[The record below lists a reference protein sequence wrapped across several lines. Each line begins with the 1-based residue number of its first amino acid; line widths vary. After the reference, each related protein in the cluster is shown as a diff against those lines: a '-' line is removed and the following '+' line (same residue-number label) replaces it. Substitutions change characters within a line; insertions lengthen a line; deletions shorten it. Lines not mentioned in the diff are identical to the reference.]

1 MIRLAIL
8 RFTNWRIGTKVSEED
23 PNYKEVQEIYSRQS
37 WDEIN
42 SQRTFKPRD
51 TGFAALSDQYEAIC
65 RTIDNKMGNVSS
77 TFDKEFKNLANGA
90 DMFKDCWALSST
102 QSAVSSCCTTSNQI
116 SQNYNNS
123 CCSIRSNA
131 ASIREVEEV
140 QKNINELNFEVN
152 KKFDKMQEEISEKLN
167 WQAICLY
174 LTWAMIIVIGFMIYF
189 KSFDVS
195 VEVNNPIPNQEVIL
209 EHE

>member
-1 MIRLAIL
+1 M
-8 RFTNWRIGTKVSEED
+8 N
-23 PNYKEVQEIYSRQS
+23 RQWS
-37 WDEIN
+37 
-42 SQRTFKPRD
+42 FKPSD
-51 TGFAALSDQYEAIC
+51 TGFAALLDQYEAIGSS
-65 RTIDNKMGNVSS
+65 MSNVSS
-77 TFDKEFKNLANGA
+77 TFDKEFNNLANGA
-90 DMFKDCWALSST
+90 DMFKDCEWVSNST
-102 QSAVSSCCTTSNQI
+102 QNAVSSCCTASNQI
-116 SQNYNNS
+116 LQNYSDS

-131 ASIREVEEV
+131 ASINDVEEV
-140 QKNINELNFEVN
+140 QKNINELDFEIN

-195 VEVNNPIPNQEVIL
+195 VEVNNPIQNQEIIL

>member
-1 MIRLAIL
+1 MDQKWINIDSL
-8 RFTNWRIGTKVSEED
+8 RS
-23 PNYKEVQEIYSRQS
+23 YKSK
-37 WDEIN
+37 N
-42 SQRTFKPRD
+42 
-51 TGFAALSDQYEAIC
+51 TGFTALLDQYEAIG
-65 RTIDNKMGNVSS
+65 RSMSNVAS
-77 TFDKEFKNLANGA
+77 TFDKEFNNLSNGA
-90 DMFKDCWALSST
+90 GMFRNCEWVSNTSNSIQD
-102 QSAVSSCCTTSNQI
+102 AVSSCCTASNSTQDAV
-116 SQNYNNS
+116 SSWCTGYNQLAENYTNS

-131 ASIREVEEV
+131 ASVREVEEV
-140 QKNINELNFEVN
+140 QKNINELDFEIN

-195 VEVNNPIPNQEVIL
+195 VEVNNPIQNQEIIL